1 MVLGM
6 HRSGTSA
13 LTRVLNLLGADL
25 PEDLIPANRF
35 NRSGYWEPSQV
46 VALNDHWL
54 NSAKAAWDAPYTGRA
69 PLDAELPSN
78 AVLRA
83 ADTVKEAYGTDHA
96 LIALKDPRCTL
107 FFDTWRAGIE
117 RAGYTP
123 RQLLIYRDAGEVA
136 QSLARRDGFSD
147 DEAGLLWC
155 WYGLKALTAIR
166 DRGGVVVAYSD
177 LRGDWRRVIKTIQAE
192 WSLASLSVT
201 PEQEAA
207 VDAFLTEPASRP
219 EANFSASVQ
228 SLIDDVGAL
237 YLAAVRGKSLDGIE
251 ALLDEADRLS
261 GVTRSSVLR
270 LRKAGDAALKAAIK
284 ERDAARQTLNE
295 VQEALTA
302 ERDDARQTLV
312 EVEEALKAER
322 DEARQ
327 TLAEVEEALKAERDE
342 ARQTLVETEAR
353 LTNERDLARQHYLEL
368 ETRLTAE
375 RDAERRSLESANAAL
390 ASERDQ
396 ARQALA
402 QTEAR
407 LTAERDEARAEL
419 DAKDA
424 RAAKAEQEVDRLIA
438 DFQSLEASVHA
449 YADQAQSLEAQLKQ
463 TQADYV
469 AADAERQALRIEA
482 VRLKAIEQSSIWKAT
497 TPVRAV
503 MARLPGVRHWVRR
516 GLKAAWWTATG
527 QLGARLKARQASEL
541 AAQLDASRAE
551 PGGSPSTGGRSS
563 IKTLNGVLTEEFGD
577 AASYIPEL
585 ISRYE
590 LSFQSEG
597 QAPIKTVVGD
607 APARKMAERLAKI
620 TVKRLETDAPDV
632 SIVIPAYNQISYTL
646 ACIESV
652 FASAPKAS
660 FEILVGDDQSTDG
673 TQAAASVPMAHV
685 RWVRHETNQGFVG
698 NCNLT
703 AEKARGRIV
712 LMLNNDTLV
721 LPDWLDTLVDTLDA
735 DPKAGLVGSKLIYPD
750 GRLQEAGGIF
760 WQDGSAWNLGRFDHP
775 RRPEFSYARDA
786 DYISGASIAVPRAL
800 WEKLGGFDDHYRP
813 AYAEDAD
820 LAFRIRAEGLRTVFQ
835 PRSMLIH
842 FEGVSSGTD
851 LAAGAKAYQVK
862 NLEKLRER
870 WAGVLAAHRPN
881 AQEPEREKERAVTK
895 RVLFIDLTTPE
906 PQHDAGSLVAVETM
920 RALQGLGFKVTFVP
934 VDNFLWTKA
943 YSAPLQAMGVET
955 IYHPFYSRFE
965 PFISA
970 RGGEFDLV
978 VVHRFG
984 AAERVMGALRT
995 HAPQAKIAFMPADL
1009 HFLREQRE
1017 ADLSGDAAAQGQAA
1031 ETKRRELSIIRS
1043 ADAVLPHSNL
1053 EIDLLKAE
1061 APETPPFK
1069 LPLIHDPDPVA
1080 SGFHGRSG
1088 VGFIGGYGHP
1098 PNVDAVDWF
1107 MSEIWPRVREQ
1118 KPDARFVLAGSKM
1131 PDRFK
1136 SLDGKNG
1143 VEVLGFV
1150 DTIDEFFGGVRA
1162 SLAPL
1167 RYGAG
1172 AKGKV
1177 AASLALGTPCVSTSI
1192 GAEGMG
1198 LTPGVDVLVADDPE
1212 GFARHIL
1219 AMLDDENRWNELRQ
1233 AGLDFARRE
1242 TSREVVRERLSD
1254 MLGQLHLD

>member
-54 NSAKAAWDAPYTGRA
+54 NSSKAAWDAPYTGRA
-69 PLDAELPSN
+69 PLDADLPSN
-78 AVLRA
+78 AVRRA
-83 ADTVKEAYGTDHA
+83 ADTVKEAYGSNHA

-107 FFDTWRAGIE
+107 FSDTWRAGIE

-166 DRGGVVVAYSD
+166 DTGGVVVAYSD
-177 LRGDWRRVIKTIQAE
+177 LRGDWRSVIKTIQAE

-201 PEQEAA
+201 PEREAA

-237 YLAAVRGKSLDGIE
+237 YLAAVRGESLDGIE
-251 ALLDEADRLS
+251 TLLDEADRLS

-284 ERDAARQTLNE
+284 ERDAARKTLNE
-295 VQEALTA
+295 VEEALTA
-302 ERDDARQTLV
+302 ERDD
-312 EVEEALKAER
+312 
-322 DEARQ
+322 ARQ

-353 LTNERDLARQHYLEL
+353 LTDERDQARQHYLEL

-375 RDAERRSLESANAAL
+375 RDAERQSLESANAAL

-424 RAAKAEQEVDRLIA
+424 RAANAEQQAAKAKQEVDRLIA

-449 YADQAQSLEAQLKQ
+449 YADQAEALEAQLKQ

-497 TPVRAV
+497 TPLRAV

-620 TVKRLETDAPDV
+620 TAKRLETDAPDV

-800 WEKLGGFDDHYRP
+800 WEQLGGFDDHYRP

-965 PFISA
+965 PFISV

-1017 ADLSGDAAAQGQAA
+1017 ADLSGDAAAQEQAA

-1107 MSEIWPRVREQ
+1107 MSEIWPRVREH

>member
-1 MVLGM
+1 MSAQSADAILVLGM

-25 PEDLIPANRF
+25 PDDLIPANRF

-54 NSAKAAWDAPYTGRA
+54 NFAKAAWDAPYTGRA

-78 AVLRA
+78 ATRRA
-83 ADTVKEAYGTDHA
+83 ADTVKETFGTDHA

-107 FFDTWRAGIE
+107 FSDTWRAGIE

-123 RQLLIYRDAGEVA
+123 HQLLIYRDAAEVA

-166 DRGGVVVAYSD
+166 DKGGVVVAYSD
-177 LRGDWRRVIKTIQAE
+177 LRGDWRSVIKTIQAE
-192 WSLASLSVT
+192 WKLASLSVT
-201 PEQEAA
+201 PKQEAA
-207 VDAFLTEPASRP
+207 VDAFLTEPVSRP
-219 EANFSASVQ
+219 EARFSASVQ
-228 SLIDDVGAL
+228 SLIDKVGAL
-237 YLAAVRGKSLDGIE
+237 YQSAVEGENLDGIE
-251 ALLDEADRLS
+251 TLLEDADRLS
-261 GVTRSSVLR
+261 GVARSAVLR
-270 LRKAGDAALKAAIK
+270 LRQAGDVSLKAALKERDIAREALSK
-284 ERDAARQTLNE
+284 VEVTLTAERDAARQ
-295 VQEALTA
+295 ALS
-302 ERDDARQTLV
+302 
-312 EVEEALKAER
+312 EE
-322 DEARQ
+322 Q
-327 TLAEVEEALKAERDE
+327 
-342 ARQTLVETEAR
+342 AR
-353 LTNERDLARQHYLEL
+353 LS
-368 ETRLTAE
+368 AE
-375 RDAERRSLESANAAL
+375 RDA
-390 ASERDQ
+390 
-396 ARQALA
+396 AREAH
-402 QTEAR
+402 QTA
-407 LTAERDEARAEL
+407 
-419 DAKDA
+419 
-424 RAAKAEQEVDRLIA
+424 AAKADRLDDA
-438 DFQSLEASVHA
+438 LTETSRAFSTLETDFKALEASVHA
-449 YADQAQSLEAQLKQ
+449 YQERAAALESQLAQ

-469 AADAERQALRIEA
+469 AADAERQALRVEA
-482 VRLKAIEQSSIWKAT
+482 VRLRAIEQSSIWKAT
-497 TPVRAV
+497 TPLRAI
-503 MARLPGVRHWVRR
+503 MARLPGVRNLVRR
-516 GLKAAWWTATG
+516 GLKAAWWTVTG
-527 QLGARLKARQASEL
+527 QLGARLNARKAATL
-541 AAQLDASRAE
+541 AAQLDATRVEKGASSAVK
-551 PGGSPSTGGRSS
+551 SP
-563 IKTLNGVLTEEFGD
+563 IKTLNGVLSEEFGE

-585 ISRYE
+585 ISRYD
-590 LSFQSEG
+590 LAFQSEG

-607 APARKMAERLAKI
+607 EPARKMAERLAK
-620 TVKRLETDAPDV
+620 VAAKRPQAEAPDV

-652 FASAPKAS
+652 FASDPKAS
-660 FEILVGDDQSTDG
+660 FEILVGDDQSSDG
-673 TQAAASVPMAHV
+673 TLAAASVDMAHV
-685 RWVRHETNQGFVG
+685 HWVRHETNQGFVG

-703 AEKARGRIV
+703 AAKARGRIV

-721 LPDWLDTLVDTLDA
+721 LPDWLDTLVETLDA

-786 DYISGASIAVPRAL
+786 DYISGASIAVPRSL
-800 WEKLGGFDDHYRP
+800 WEKLGGFDDLYRP

-820 LAFRIRAEGLRTVFQ
+820 LAFRVRAEGLRTIFQ

-851 LAAGAKAYQVK
+851 LGSGAKAYQVQ

-881 AQEPEREKERAVTK
+881 AHEPEREKERAVNK

-920 RALQGLGFKVTFVP
+920 RALQALGYKVTFVP
-934 VDNFLWTKA
+934 VDNFLWTKT
-943 YSAPLQAMGVET
+943 YSAPLQAMGIET

-970 RGGEFDLV
+970 RGSEFDLV

-984 AAERVMGALRT
+984 AAERVMAALRT
-995 HAPQAKIAFMPADL
+995 HASQAKIAFMPADL
-1009 HFLREQRE
+1009 HFLREERE
-1017 ADLSGDAAAQGQAA
+1017 ADLSGDTAALEQAA
-1031 ETKRRELSIIRS
+1031 ETRRREIAIIRS

-1053 EIDLLKAE
+1053 EIEILNAE
-1061 APETPPFK
+1061 VPETPTFK
-1069 LPLIHDPDPVA
+1069 LPLIHDPDPIA
-1080 SGFHGRSG
+1080 AGFHGRSG
-1088 VGFIGGYGHP
+1088 VGFLGGYGHP

-1107 MSEIWPRVREQ
+1107 MDEIWPKVRAE

-1136 SLDGKNG
+1136 ALDGKNG

-1150 DTIDEFFGGVRA
+1150 DTIDEFFGTIRA

-1177 AASLALGTPCVSTSI
+1177 AASLALGTPCVSTSV

-1198 LTPGVDVLVADDPE
+1198 LTAGVDVLVSDDPD

-1219 AMLDDENRWNELRQ
+1219 AMLEDENRWNELRQ
-1233 AGLDFARRE
+1233 AGVDFARRE
-1242 TSREVVRERLSD
+1242 TSREVVRAHLAD
-1254 MLGQLHLD
+1254 MLGRLHLS

>member
-1 MVLGM
+1 MAGHMTDKTATAIMVLGM

-13 LTRVLNLLGADL
+13 LTRILNLLGADL
-25 PEDLIPANRF
+25 PDDLIKANAY
-35 NRSGYWEPSQV
+35 NKSGYWEPSAV
-46 VALNDHWL
+46 VALNDAWL
-54 NSAKAAWDAPYTGRA
+54 TKARAAWDAPYLPEEALTGA
-69 PLDAELPSN
+69 LPRS
-78 AVLRA
+78 AVKTA
-83 ADTVKEAYGTDHA
+83 ADTISDAFGAGHD

-107 FFDTWRAGIE
+107 FAPTWRQAIV
-117 RAGYTP
+117 RAGYAP
-123 RQLLIYRDAGEVA
+123 AQLIIHRDAAEVA
-136 QSLARRDGFSD
+136 QSLAHRDGFSP
-147 DEAGLLWC
+147 DEAGLLWA
-155 WYGLKALTAIR
+155 WYCLKALEAHAAN
-166 DRGGVVVAYSD
+166 GGVVMSYAA
-177 LRGDWRRVIKTIQAE
+177 LREDWRSVMERVKHE
-192 WSLASLSVT
+192 LSLEALTLTEEASA
-201 PEQEAA
+201 Q
-207 VDAFLTEPASRP
+207 VDAFLQEPRSKS
-219 EANFSASVQ
+219 EAAFSADVSDIISAVQ
-228 SLIDDVGAL
+228 ALHVKAQANQPLGDLASLQQDILDRAAHSRDAVVRVRAEGQKQLTKIERERDKARDDQKAT
-237 YLAAVRGKSLDGIE
+237 E
-251 ALLDEADRLS
+251 AGL
-261 GVTRSSVLR
+261 V
-270 LRKAGDAALKAAIK
+270 K
-284 ERDAARQTLNE
+284 ERDEARQ
-295 VQEALTA
+295 ALESERARLSEERNRARDALATESA
-302 ERDDARQTLV
+302 RLSKERDEARDV
-312 EVEEALKAER
+312 LKAEQQRLSAER
-322 DEARQ
+322 DEARNAHSAASKRADQ
-327 TLAEVEEALKAERDE
+327 LDMALQE
-342 ARQTLVETEAR
+342 
-353 LTNERDLARQHYLEL
+353 
-368 ETRLTAE
+368 
-375 RDAERRSLESANAAL
+375 ERRAHESLNQDFKALES
-390 ASERDQ
+390 
-396 ARQALA
+396 
-402 QTEAR
+402 
-407 LTAERDEARAEL
+407 
-419 DAKDA
+419 
-424 RAAKAEQEVDRLIA
+424 
-438 DFQSLEASVHA
+438 SVHA
-449 YADQAQSLEAQLKQ
+449 YQDQVSALEDELRR

-469 AADAERQALRIEA
+469 AADAERQALRVEA
-482 VRLKAIEQSSIWKAT
+482 LRLRAIEQSSIWKAT
-497 TPVRAV
+497 TPLRAL
-503 MARLPGVRHWVRR
+503 MARIPGARSFVRR
-516 GLKAAWWTATG
+516 GLKAVWWTMTG
-527 QLGARLKARQASEL
+527 QLGARLKARKAAEL
-541 AAQLDASRAE
+541 AAQLDAGRAME
-551 PGGSPSTGGRSS
+551 GGKPTPGVKSPIR
-563 IKTLNGVLTEEFGD
+563 TLNGVLTEEFGD
-577 AASYIPEL
+577 AASYVPEL

-590 LSFQSEG
+590 LAFQSEG

-607 APARKMAERLAKI
+607 EAARKMAERLAKI
-620 TVKRLETDAPDV
+620 AARHPKTATPDV

-673 TQAAASVPMAHV
+673 TQAAAGVPMAHV

-703 AEKARGRIV
+703 AEQARGRIV

-721 LPDWLDTLVDTLDA
+721 LPDWLDALVETLDA
-735 DPKAGLVGSKLIYPD
+735 DPQVGLVGSKLIYPD

-786 DYISGASIAVPRAL
+786 DYISGASIALPRAL

-820 LAFRIRAEGLRTVFQ
+820 LAFRVRADGLRTVFQ

-851 LAAGAKAYQVK
+851 LAAGAKAYQVQ

-881 AQEPEREKERAVTK
+881 AQEPEREKERGVTK
-895 RVLFIDLTTPE
+895 RVLFIDITTPE

-920 RALQGLGFKVTFVP
+920 RALQALGFKVTFVP

-943 YSAPLQAMGVET
+943 YSAPLQAMGIET

-970 RGGEFDLV
+970 RGAEYDLV
-978 VVHRFG
+978 VVHRFA

-1017 ADLSGDAAAQGQAA
+1017 ADLSGDAIALEQAA
-1031 ETKRRELSIIRS
+1031 ETRRRELAIIQS
-1043 ADAVLPHSNL
+1043 ADAVLPHSDL
-1053 EIDLLKAE
+1053 EIELLKE
-1061 APETPPFK
+1061 ATPETPPFK
-1069 LPLIHDPDPVA
+1069 LPLIHDPDPLA
-1080 SGFHGRSG
+1080 AGFHRRSG
-1088 VGFIGGYGHP
+1088 VGFLGGYGHP

-1107 MSEIWPRVREQ
+1107 MDEIWPRVRAV

-1136 SLDGKNG
+1136 ALDGRNG

-1150 DTIDEFFGGVRA
+1150 ETIDEFFGSVRA

-1177 AASLALGTPCVSTSI
+1177 AASLALGTPCVSTSV

-1198 LTPGVDVLVADDPE
+1198 LTPGVDVLVADDPD

-1233 AGLDFARRE
+1233 AGVDFARRE
-1242 TSREVVRERLSD
+1242 TSREVVRQRLSD
-1254 MLGQLHLD
+1254 MLGHLKLA

>member
-1 MVLGM
+1 MSAQSADAILVLGM

-25 PEDLIPANRF
+25 PEELIPANRF

-54 NSAKAAWDAPYTGRA
+54 NSVKSAWDAPYKGRDTLEA
-69 PLDAELPSN
+69 TLPSN
-78 AVLRA
+78 AVRRA
-83 ADTVKEAYGTDHA
+83 ADTVKEAYGANHT
-96 LIALKDPRCTL
+96 LIAIKDPRCTL
-107 FFDTWRAGIE
+107 FSDTWRAGIE
-117 RAGYTP
+117 RAGYVP
-123 RQLLIYRDAGEVA
+123 RQLLIYRDAAEVA
-136 QSLARRDGFSD
+136 QSLARRDGFLD

-166 DRGGVVVAYSD
+166 DEGGVVVAYSD
-177 LRGDWRRVIKTIQAE
+177 LRNDWRSVIKTIQAK
-192 WSLASLSVT
+192 WNLDSLSAT
-201 PEQEAA
+201 QAREKA
-207 VDAFLTEPASRP
+207 VDAFLTEPNSRP

-228 SLIDDVGAL
+228 SLINRVGAL
-237 YLAAVRGKSLDGIE
+237 YQSAVRGENLDGIE
-251 ALLDEADRLS
+251 ALLEDADRLS
-261 GVTRSSVLR
+261 GVARSAVLR
-270 LRKAGDAALKAAIK
+270 LRKAGDVSLKAALK
-284 ERDAARQTLNE
+284 ERDVARQ
-295 VQEALTA
+295 ALS
-302 ERDDARQTLV
+302 
-312 EVEEALKAER
+312 EVEEAL
-322 DEARQ
+322 
-327 TLAEVEEALKAERDE
+327 TAERDE
-342 ARQTLVETEAR
+342 ARQTLVEAEAR
-353 LTNERDLARQHYLEL
+353 LTNERDQARQHYLEL

-375 RDAERRSLESANAAL
+375 RDAERKSLQSVNDVL

-396 ARQALA
+396 ARQALKK
-402 QTEAR
+402 TEAR
-407 LTAERDEARAEL
+407 LTAERDEARSEL
-419 DAKDA
+419 DAKDK
-424 RAAKAEQEVDRLIA
+424 RAAKAEQDLDRLIS
-438 DFQSLEASVHA
+438 DFKALEASVHA
-449 YADQAQSLEAQLKQ
+449 YQQQAETLEGQLAQ

-469 AADAERQALRIEA
+469 AADAERQALRVEA
-482 VRLKAIEQSSIWKAT
+482 VRLRAIEQSSIWKAT
-497 TPVRAV
+497 TPLRAV
-503 MARLPGVRHWVRR
+503 MAQLPGVRNLVRR
-516 GLKAAWWTATG
+516 GLKATWWTVTG
-527 QLGARLKARQASEL
+527 QLGARLKARKAATL
-541 AAQLDASRAE
+541 AAQLDAARVE
-551 PGGSPSTGGRSS
+551 QGSAPSSAVKS
-563 IKTLNGVLTEEFGD
+563 PIKTLNGVLSEEFGE

-585 ISRYE
+585 INRYG
-590 LSFQSEG
+590 LAFQSEG
-597 QAPIKTVVGD
+597 QAPIKTVIGD
-607 APARKMAERLAKI
+607 EPARKMAERLAKI
-620 TVKRLETDAPDV
+620 AAKRPQADAPDV

-652 FASAPKAS
+652 FASDPKAS

-673 TQAAASVPMAHV
+673 TLAAAGVDMAHV

-703 AEKARGRIV
+703 AAKARGRIV

-721 LPDWLDTLVDTLDA
+721 LPDWLDTLVETLDA

-786 DYISGASIAVPRAL
+786 DYISGASIALPRSL
-800 WEKLGGFDDHYRP
+800 WDKLGGFDDLYRP

-820 LAFRIRAEGLRTVFQ
+820 LAFRVRAEGLRTIFQ

-851 LAAGAKAYQVK
+851 LGSGAKAYQVQ

-881 AQEPEREKERAVTK
+881 AQEPEREKERAVNK

-920 RALQGLGFKVTFVP
+920 RALQALGYKVTFVP
-934 VDNFLWTKA
+934 VDNFLWSKA
-943 YSAPLQAMGVET
+943 YSAPLQAMGIET

-970 RGGEFDLV
+970 RGSEFDLV

-995 HAPQAKIAFMPADL
+995 HAPKAKIAFMPADL
-1009 HFLREQRE
+1009 HFLREERE
-1017 ADLSGDAAAQGQAA
+1017 AELSGDTAALDQAA
-1031 ETKRRELSIIRS
+1031 ETRRREIAIIRS

-1053 EIDLLKAE
+1053 EIEILNE
-1061 APETPPFK
+1061 EVPETPTFK
-1069 LPLIHDPDPVA
+1069 LPLIYDPDPIA
-1080 SGFHGRSG
+1080 AGFHGRSG
-1088 VGFIGGYGHP
+1088 VGFLGGYGHP

-1107 MSEIWPRVREQ
+1107 MDEIWPKVRAA

-1136 SLDGKNG
+1136 ALDGKNG

-1150 DTIDEFFGGVRA
+1150 QTIDEFFGNVRA

-1177 AASLALGTPCVSTSI
+1177 AASLALGTPCVSTSV

-1198 LTPGVDVLVADDPE
+1198 LTAGVDVLVSDDPE

-1233 AGLDFARRE
+1233 AGVDFARRE
-1242 TSREVVRERLSD
+1242 TSRDVVRAHLAD
-1254 MLGQLHLD
+1254 MLGRLNLS

>member
-1 MVLGM
+1 LVLGM

-78 AVLRA
+78 AVRRA

-107 FFDTWRAGIE
+107 FSDTWRAGIE

-155 WYGLKALTAIR
+155 WYGLKALTSIR
-166 DRGGVVVAYSD
+166 DRGGLVVAYSD
-177 LRGDWRRVIKTIQAE
+177 LRGDWRSVIKTIQAK
-192 WSLASLSVT
+192 WSLASLSVN
-201 PEQEAA
+201 PEREAA

-219 EANFSASVQ
+219 EAGFSATVQ
-228 SLIDDVGAL
+228 KLIDDVGAL
-237 YLAAVRGKSLDGIE
+237 YQAAIRGESLDGIE

-284 ERDAARQTLNE
+284 ERDAARKTLN
-295 VQEALTA
+295 
-302 ERDDARQTLV
+302 
-312 EVEEALKAER
+312 EVEEALTAER

-327 TLAEVEEALKAERDE
+327 TLIETEARLTDERDAARKTLNEVEEALMAERDD

-353 LTNERDLARQHYLEL
+353 LT
-368 ETRLTAE
+368 AE
-375 RDAERRSLESANAAL
+375 RHAERQSLESANAAL

-407 LTAERDEARAEL
+407 LMAERDEARAEL
-419 DAKDA
+419 DAKDERA
-424 RAAKAEQEVDRLIA
+424 AKAEQQAAKAEQEVDRLIA

-449 YADQAQSLEAQLKQ
+449 YADQAEALEAQLKQ

-497 TPVRAV
+497 TPLRAA

-551 PGGSPSTGGRSS
+551 PGGSPSSGGRGS

-597 QAPIKTVVGD
+597 QAPIKTVVDD

-620 TVKRLETDAPDV
+620 TAKRPETETPDV

-660 FEILVGDDQSTDG
+660 FEILVGNDQSTDG

-712 LMLNNDTLV
+712 VMLNNDTLV
-721 LPDWLDTLVDTLDA
+721 LPDWLDTLVDTLDE
-735 DPKAGLVGSKLIYPD
+735 DTKAGLVGSKLIYPD

-1017 ADLSGDAAAQGQAA
+1017 ADLSGDAAAQEQAA
-1031 ETKRRELSIIRS
+1031 DTKRRELSIIRS

-1080 SGFHGRSG
+1080 TGYHGRSG

-1118 KPDARFVLAGSKM
+1118 KPNARFVLAGSKM

-1177 AASLALGTPCVSTSI
+1177 AASLALGTPCVSTAI

>member
-1 MVLGM
+1 MTDKTATAIMVLGM

-25 PEDLIPANRF
+25 PDDLMPANAY
-35 NRSGYWEPSQV
+35 NKSGYWEPSAV
-46 VALNDHWL
+46 VALNDAWL
-54 NSAKAAWDAPYTGRA
+54 DKAEAAWDAPFLKGGA
-69 PLDAELPSN
+69 LGAALPRT
-78 AVLRA
+78 AIKTA
-83 ADTVKEAYGTDHA
+83 ADTLKAAYGEGHD
-96 LIALKDPRCTL
+96 LIAVKDPRCTL
-107 FFDTWRAGIE
+107 YVSTWRQALE
-117 RAGYTP
+117 RAGYAP
-123 RQLLIYRDAGEVA
+123 AQLIIHRDPAEVA
-136 QSLARRDGFSD
+136 QSLAHRDRFTA
-147 DEAGLLWC
+147 DEAGLLWA
-155 WYGLKALTAIR
+155 WYCLKSLEAYKAH
-166 DRGGVVVAYSD
+166 GGVVVSYSA
-177 LRGDWRRVIKTIQAE
+177 LRQDWRTVMDRVRDGLDLKG
-192 WSLASLSVT
+192 LAVT
-201 PEQEAA
+201 DEAA
-207 VDAFLTEPASRP
+207 AKVDAFLQEPRSKP
-219 EANFSASVQ
+219 EADFSPEVQ
-228 SLIDDVGAL
+228 AL
-237 YLAAVRGKSLDGIE
+237 LSAVDELHQSAENGQAPKSLLKLE
-251 ALLDEADRLS
+251 NE
-261 GVTRSSVLR
+261 VLKR
-270 LRKAGDAALKAAIK
+270 AGQSRAAILRVRAEGQKDLRRIERERDKAREDQKTTAEVLSK
-284 ERDAARQTLNE
+284 ERDAAR
-295 VQEALTA
+295 EAFA
-302 ERDDARQTLV
+302 NASQ
-312 EVEEALKAER
+312 KAER
-322 DEARQ
+322 IQSDLDQALEDAAQARG
-327 TLAEVEEALKAERDE
+327 
-342 ARQTLVETEAR
+342 
-353 LTNERDLARQHYLEL
+353 EL
-368 ETRLTAE
+368 ETL
-375 RDAERRSLESANAAL
+375 DQDFKSLEQSV
-390 ASERDQ
+390 
-396 ARQALA
+396 
-402 QTEAR
+402 EAY
-407 LTAERDEARAEL
+407 
-419 DAKDA
+419 KN
-424 RAAKAEQEVDRLIA
+424 EVTD
-438 DFQSLEASVHA
+438 LEGC
-449 YADQAQSLEAQLKQ
+449 LRQ

-469 AADAERQALRIEA
+469 AADAERQALRVEA
-482 VRLKAIEQSSIWKAT
+482 VRLRAIEQSSIWKAT
-497 TPVRAV
+497 TPLRAI
-503 MARLPGVRHWVRR
+503 MARLPGVRSFVRR
-516 GLKAAWWTATG
+516 GLKAVWWTVTG
-527 QLGARLKARQASEL
+527 QLGARLKARKAAEL
-541 AAQLDASRAE
+541 AAQLDATRVE
-551 PGGSPSTGGRSS
+551 QGGASTTPVKSP
-563 IKTLNGVLTEEFGD
+563 IKTLNGVLSEEFGD

-590 LSFQSEG
+590 LAFQSEG

-607 APARKMAERLAKI
+607 EPARKMAERLAKI
-620 TVKRLETDAPDV
+620 TAKRPVADTPDV

-652 FASAPKAS
+652 FASDPKAS

-673 TQAAASVPMAHV
+673 TRAAASVDMASV

-721 LPDWLDTLVDTLDA
+721 LPDWLDTLVETLDA
-735 DPKAGLVGSKLIYPD
+735 DPKVGLVGSKLIYPD

-786 DYISGASIAVPRAL
+786 DYISGASIALPRAL

-820 LAFRIRAEGLRTVFQ
+820 LAFRVRAEGLRTIFQ

-851 LAAGAKAYQVK
+851 LASGAKAYQVS

-881 AQEPEREKERAVTK
+881 GQQPEREKERAVSK
-895 RVLFIDLTTPE
+895 RVLFIDMTTPE

-920 RALQGLGFKVTFVP
+920 RALQSLGFKVTFVP

-943 YSAPLQAMGVET
+943 YSAPLQAMGIET

-970 RGGEFDLV
+970 RGSEFDLV
-978 VVHRFG
+978 VVHRFA

-1017 ADLSGDAAAQGQAA
+1017 AEVSGDAIALEQAGD
-1031 ETKRRELSIIRS
+1031 TKRRELAIIRS
-1043 ADAVLPHSNL
+1043 ADAVLPHSDL
-1053 EIDLLKAE
+1053 EIELLKAE
-1061 APETPPFK
+1061 APETATFK
-1069 LPLIHDPDPVA
+1069 LPLIHDPDPIA
-1080 SGFHGRSG
+1080 TGFHGRSG

-1107 MSEIWPRVREQ
+1107 LETIWPKVRAA
-1118 KPDARFVLAGSKM
+1118 KPNARFVLAGSKM

-1136 SLDGKNG
+1136 ALDGRNG
-1143 VEVLGFV
+1143 IEVMGFV
-1150 DTIDEFFGGVRA
+1150 ESIEQFFGEIRA

-1177 AASLALGTPCVSTSI
+1177 AASLALGTPCVSTGI

-1198 LTPGVDVLVADDPE
+1198 LTPGVDVLVSDDPE

-1233 AGLDFARRE
+1233 AGLDFAHRE
-1242 TSREVVRERLSD
+1242 TSREVVRDRLAG
-1254 MLGQLHLD
+1254 MLGQLKLG